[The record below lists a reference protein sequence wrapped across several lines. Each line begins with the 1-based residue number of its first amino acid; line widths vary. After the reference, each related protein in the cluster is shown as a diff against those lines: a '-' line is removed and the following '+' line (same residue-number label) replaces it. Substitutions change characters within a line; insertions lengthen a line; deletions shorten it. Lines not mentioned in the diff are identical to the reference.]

1 MLTLDDDYMKTLIRL
16 VLVEDDPEMLAAL
29 RRLFAAVDGI
39 SLVGAYVTAEAALKE
54 ADWQEVDVLLTDL
67 DLPGLTGPQLIAAA
81 RGQAPNLL
89 ALAHTVHEQRDNL
102 FQALRA
108 GASGYLVKGML
119 APELV
124 ASVRAIF
131 GGETPISP
139 LVARH
144 LIAQF
149 HETDAASSAAPKE
162 DLTSRELE
170 VLRSFTRGSTYD
182 EIADGM
188 SISRHTVHTHIRNI
202 YSKLHVNSRKQALRQ
217 ALSQGYL

>member
-1 MLTLDDDYMKTLIRL
+1 MIRL
-16 VLVEDDPEMLAAL
+16 VIVEDDPEMLATL
-29 RRLFAAVDGI
+29 RRVFTAVDGI
-39 SLVGAYVTAEAALKE
+39 QLVGAYEAAEVALQE
-54 ADWQEVDVLLTDL
+54 TDWQLVDVLLTDL
-67 DLPGLTGPQLIAAA
+67 DLPGLTGPQLIAVA
-81 RGQAPNLL
+81 RGQAPGLL
-89 ALAHTVHEQRDNL
+89 ALAHTIHEQRASL

-108 GASGYLVKGML
+108 GASGYLVKGMR

-124 ASVRAIF
+124 ESIRAIF

-149 HETDAASSAAPKE
+149 HETDAAPSVTPGE

-170 VLRSFTRGSTYD
+170 VLRSFTHGNTYD
-182 EIADGM
+182 EIADNMG
-188 SISRHTVHTHIRNI
+188 ISRHTVHTHIRKI

-217 ALSQGYL
+217 ALKRGYV